1 MIDQL
6 ISELVLSKIFSFH
19 KTVCLVFIH
28 GMDAQNILCR
38 ILKGHSDIF
47 LGCSFAI
54 PPFLVYKS
62 IIG

>member
-1 MIDQL
+1 MKHNIQ
-6 ISELVLSKIFSFH
+6 FSQNSLFSIY
-19 KTVCLVFIH
+19 TWY
-28 GMDAQNILCR
+28 GSQNILCR
-38 ILKGHSDIF
+38 IVKGHSDIF